1 MKQDVSDKTSYILRV
16 QKRKKKIVCVAV
28 LACVVVAAFLAVL
41 CCRDGGEGA
50 PHETKPLL
58 SVLDSANMMLV
69 TPVGL
74 GDRAKGKVISGRL
87 YENFVQMIRLA
98 DADESLLDTFS
109 TECATGLRVQ
119 LFKDTLSVA
128 ELRVAE
134 KIGRIGD
141 DMGMWTPKS
150 IVVMARIITFFRSQ
164 GINFRPCSV
173 GSADQSEEGENA
185 LAQLILSSDTA
196 VGKPLYEIVKDAD
209 RATVGFTRFIA
220 HKSDFDKPRKN
231 KVELDS
237 SQLQE
242 LISLLREPKSESF
255 AGGCLCLS
263 KANVTF
269 YRDSSVIMSVKVIG
283 NDFGQLEKHP
293 LDLESNGMWVS
304 AHPEKIKAFFE
315 RLDSN
320 KKPEP
325 PASTAE
331 P

>member
-1 MKQDVSDKTSYILRV
+1 MKNVWKL
-16 QKRKKKIVCVAV
+16 IVCCG
-28 LACVVVAAFLAVL
+28 LLAAFMFAG
-41 CCRDGGEGA
+41 CSGDSAGDK
-50 PHETKPLL
+50 PHKTEPLL

-74 GDRAKGKVISGRL
+74 GDRVKGKVISGRL

-98 DADESLLDTFS
+98 DAEESLQDTFS
-109 TECATGLRVQ
+109 TECAVGLHIK
-119 LFKDTLSVA
+119 LFRDTFYVA
-128 ELRVAE
+128 EMRIAE

-141 DMGMWTPKS
+141 DVGTWTPKS
-150 IVVMARIITFFRSQ
+150 AVVMARIITFFRGQ

-173 GSADQSEEGENA
+173 GSADQSEESEDA

-209 RATVGFTRFIA
+209 RATIGFTRFIA
-220 HKSDFDKPRKN
+220 HKPDLGKPRKN

-237 SQLQE
+237 GQLQE
-242 LISLLREPKSESF
+242 LISLLREPKKESF

-283 NDFGQLEKHP
+283 NGFGQLEKHP
-293 LDLESNGMWVS
+293 LALESKGIWDA
-304 AHPEKIKAFFE
+304 AHPEKFKAFFE
-315 RLDSN
+315 RINPS
-320 KKPEP
+320 
-325 PASTAE
+325 PAAE
-331 P
+331 PQKNAPDASGAH

>member
-1 MKQDVSDKTSYILRV
+1 MKNMLKTLVY
-16 QKRKKKIVCVAV
+16 CGV
-28 LACVVVAAFLAVL
+28 LAALMLAG
-41 CCRDGGEGA
+41 CSGDSSGEKT
-50 PHETKPLL
+50 HVTKPLL

-128 ELRVAE
+128 ELRIAE
-134 KIGRIGD
+134 KIGRIGGD
-141 DMGMWTPKS
+141 IGTWTPKS
-150 IVVMARIITFFRSQ
+150 AVVMARMITFFRGQ

-173 GSADQSEEGENA
+173 VTADQSENGEDA
-185 LAQLILSSDTA
+185 LAQLVLSSDTA

-209 RATVGFTRFIA
+209 RATVGFTRFITN
-220 HKSDFDKPRKN
+220 KSDLGKPRKN
-231 KVELDS
+231 KMELDS

-242 LISLLREPKSESF
+242 LISLLREPKKESF

-283 NDFGQLEKHP
+283 NDFRQLEKHP
-293 LDLESNGMWVS
+293 LDLESDGMWVS
-304 AHPEKIKAFFE
+304 AHPEKIKAFFD

>member
-1 MKQDVSDKTSYILRV
+1 MKNVLKLL
-16 QKRKKKIVCVAV
+16 VCCGLLAAFV
-28 LACVVVAAFLAVL
+28 LAGCSG
-41 CCRDGGEGA
+41 DSSGQK
-50 PHETKPLL
+50 PHKTKPLL

-98 DADESLLDTFS
+98 DAEEFLLDTFS

-128 ELRVAE
+128 ELRIAE
-134 KIGRIGD
+134 KIGRVGD
-141 DMGMWTPKS
+141 DVGTWTPKS
-150 IVVMARIITFFRSQ
+150 AVVMARIITFFRSQ

-173 GSADQSEEGENA
+173 GSADQSENGEDA
-185 LAQLILSSDTA
+185 LAQLILLSDAA
-196 VGKPLYEIVKDAD
+196 VEMPLYEIVKDAD
-209 RATVGFTRFIA
+209 LATVGFTRFIA
-220 HKSDFDKPRKN
+220 NKSDLGTPRKN
-231 KVELDS
+231 KAELDS

-283 NDFGQLEKHP
+283 NDFGKLEKHP
-293 LDLESNGMWVS
+293 LALESNGMWVS
-304 AHPEKIKAFFE
+304 AHPEKIKAFFDRIHSSKSLE
-315 RLDSN
+315 
-320 KKPEP
+320 
-325 PASTAE
+325 
-331 P
+331 

>member
-1 MKQDVSDKTSYILRV
+1 MKNMLKTLVY
-16 QKRKKKIVCVAV
+16 CGV
-28 LACVVVAAFLAVL
+28 LTALMLAG
-41 CCRDGGEGA
+41 CSGDSAGEKT
-50 PHETKPLL
+50 HETKPLL

-98 DADESLLDTFS
+98 DADESLQDTFS

-119 LFKDTLSVA
+119 LFYDTLSVA
-128 ELRVAE
+128 ELRIAE
-134 KIGRIGD
+134 KIGRTGD
-141 DMGMWTPKS
+141 DVGTWTPKS
-150 IVVMARIITFFRSQ
+150 AVVMARIITFFRSQ

-173 GSADQSEEGENA
+173 GTADQSEEGENV

-209 RATVGFTRFIA
+209 RATVGFTRFITN
-220 HKSDFDKPRKN
+220 KSDLGKPRKN
-231 KVELDS
+231 KMELDS

-242 LISLLREPKSESF
+242 LISLLREPKKESF

-283 NDFGQLEKHP
+283 NDFRQLEKHP

-304 AHPEKIKAFFE
+304 AHPEKIKAFFD

>member
-1 MKQDVSDKTSYILRV
+1 MEFAHHGVSFFLKDLCRGVRGIVVDPERLAGTF
-16 QKRKKKIVCVAV
+16 QKVDLDAV
-28 LACVVVAAFLAVL
+28 F
-41 CCRDGGEGA
+41 
-50 PHETKPLL
+50 
-58 SVLDSANMMLV
+58 
-69 TPVGL
+69 
-74 GDRAKGKVISGRL
+74 IGRL
-87 YENFVQMIRLA
+87 
-98 DADESLLDTFS
+98 
-109 TECATGLRVQ
+109 
-119 LFKDTLSVA
+119 FK
-128 ELRVAE
+128 R
-134 KIGRIGD
+134 
-141 DMGMWTPKS
+141 
-150 IVVMARIITFFRSQ
+150 
-164 GINFRPCSV
+164 
-173 GSADQSEEGENA
+173 
-185 LAQLILSSDTA
+185 
-196 VGKPLYEIVKDAD
+196 GKPLYEIVKDAD